1 MLASPLA
8 TASWLNTRMSTLFNK
23 VALVA
28 RHNSPNIRDPLR
40 RLVELLRDECTSLL
54 MDADT
59 AAEHP
64 LPGMQVVPRDAIG
77 KVADLVIVLGGDG
90 TMLSIARLV
99 APYRIP
105 LVGINQGRLGFMTDV
120 AVDDIETVIPR
131 ILHGDFVPE
140 ERILLQAKVIRDDRE
155 IHSALAFNDVVFSRG
170 SLGSMIEFEIFIDD
184 QFVYSQRSDGLI
196 VTTPTGSTA
205 YSLASGGPIL
215 HPTVPAIA
223 LVPICPQTMTARP
236 IAVSD
241 NATVEFML
249 TRGIEVKVHFD
260 GQSHFDLREMDRVSI
275 KRYRNSLRILHPM
288 GYSYYDMLRHK
299 LHWGERLF

>member
-1 MLASPLA
+1 MSML
-8 TASWLNTRMSTLFNK
+8 FK
-23 VALVA
+23 KIALVA
-28 RHNSPNIRDPLR
+28 RRNSPNIGAPLR
-40 RLVELLRDECTSLL
+40 RLADLLRQYECNSIVL
-54 MDADT
+54 DAET

-64 LPGMQVVPRDAIG
+64 IPDTLVVPPDQVG

-105 LVGINQGRLGFMTDV
+105 LVGINQGRLGFMTDIG
-120 AVDDIETVIPR
+120 VDDIETIIPR
-131 ILHGDFVPE
+131 ILDGDFVPE
-140 ERILLQAKVIRDDRE
+140 ERMLVAAKVIRGERE
-155 IHSALAFNDVVFSRG
+155 IHSALAVNDVVFSRG

-196 VTTPTGSTA
+196 VSTPTGSTA
-205 YSLASGGPIL
+205 YALASGGPIL
-215 HPTVPAIA
+215 HPTVPALA

-241 NATVEFML
+241 TATVEFML
-249 TRGIEVKVHFD
+249 TRGVDAKVHFD
-260 GQSHFDLREMDRVSI
+260 GHSHFDLQEMDRVSI
-275 KRYRNSLRILHPM
+275 KRYRNSLRILHPV
-288 GYSYYDMLRHK
+288 GYNYYDMLRHK

>member
-1 MLASPLA
+1 
-8 TASWLNTRMSTLFNK
+8 MSMLFNK
-23 VALVA
+23 IALVA

-40 RLVELLRDECTSLL
+40 RLTELLRHECSTVL

-64 LPGMQVVPRDAIG
+64 MPDTQVVARDTIG
-77 KVADLVIVLGGDG
+77 KMADLVIVLGGDG
-90 TMLSIARLV
+90 TMLSIARMV
-99 APYRIP
+99 APYRTP
-105 LVGINQGRLGFMTDV
+105 LVGINQGRLGFMTDI
-120 AVDDIETVIPR
+120 AVDDIESVIPR
-131 ILHGDFVPE
+131 ILGGDFVPE
-140 ERILLQAKVIRDDRE
+140 ERTLLQAKVIREDRE
-155 IHSALAFNDVVFSRG
+155 IHVALAFNDVVFSRG
-170 SLGSMIEFEIFIDD
+170 SLGSMIEFEIFVDD

-215 HPTVPAIA
+215 HPTVPAIC

-241 NATVEFML
+241 SAAVEFML
-249 TRGIEVKVHFD
+249 TRGHEVKVHFD
-260 GQSHFDLREMDRVSI
+260 GQSHFDLLEMDRVSI
-275 KRYRNSLRILHPM
+275 KRYRNSLRILHPI

-299 LHWGERLF
+299 LQWGARLF

>member
-1 MLASPLA
+1 ML
-8 TASWLNTRMSTLFNK
+8 FK
-23 VALVA
+23 KIALVA
-28 RHNSPNIRDPLR
+28 RHNSPHIGDPLR
-40 RLVELLRDECTSLL
+40 RLVSLLRHECSSVL

-59 AAEHP
+59 ASEHP
-64 LPGMQVVPRDAIG
+64 VADVLVVERDAIG

-90 TMLSIARLV
+90 TMLSIARIV

-105 LVGINQGRLGFMTDV
+105 LVGINQGRLGFMTDI
-120 AVDDIETVIPR
+120 AVDDIETIVPR
-131 ILHGDFVPE
+131 ILGGDFVPE
-140 ERILLQAKVIRDDRE
+140 ERILLQAKILREDRE
-155 IHSALAFNDVVFSRG
+155 IYAALAFNDIVVRSG
-170 SLGSMIEFEIFIDD
+170 GTGTMIDFEVFIDD

-205 YSLASGGPIL
+205 YALASGGPIL

-223 LVPICPQTMTARP
+223 LVPICPQTMSSRP

-241 NATVEFML
+241 SSAVDFML
-249 TRGIEVKVHFD
+249 TRGSDVRVHFD

-275 KRYRNSLRILHPM
+275 KRYRNSLRILHPI
-288 GYSYYDMLRHK
+288 GYNYYDMLRHK